1 MTEQLNNTTNLEV
14 SPMLMS
20 LGTGSP
26 ADGFP
31 GVFTEGKGL
40 QMQSGGG
47 RMELLGARFRG
58 ADNCGHSMNWWLR
71 HLGTQESSSRTVLAI
86 APLGQTL
93 VKWNSPASLPTLSRL
108 RASFYPKHQPW
119 EESPAR
125 QRLAP

>member
-1 MTEQLNNTTNLEV
+1 MTEQLNTTTNLGV
-14 SPMLMS
+14 SPTLTS
-20 LGTGSP
+20 PGTGSP

-47 RMELLGARFRG
+47 RSELRGARFRG

-71 HLGTQESSSRTVLAI
+71 RLGTQEPSSRTTL
-86 APLGQTL
+86 PLL
-93 VKWNSPASLPTLSRL
+93 PLDKHSWSSPPSLPTPSRL

-125 QRLAP
+125 QRPAL